1 MFGNFL
7 CRREDVKGCS
17 YGMLGR
23 VPWCYG
29 MRGRFHALVAEFLV
43 HSLIVEQ
50 QALWSAAEGDRDNK
64 SACFGRGGC
73 RW

>member
-1 MFGNFL
+1 
-7 CRREDVKGCS
+7 
-17 YGMLGR
+17 MLGR